1 MPCIFEMSRL
11 KTKKIMILIL
21 LKKIAIV
28 SKTHIKMILLV
39 ISLETVSIQNEKMG
53 IDFKGLQASPFL
65 SLVLNE

>member
-1 MPCIFEMSRL
+1 
-11 KTKKIMILIL
+11 MIPIL

-53 IDFKGLQASPFL
+53 IDFKGLQGSLFL